1 MEYST
6 HIENINKYFPD
17 LDLLEFEEFN
27 IFENEEFALDFI
39 KFCTDFTNNARNK
52 LNIEL
57 YFGVNFK
64 YTFNASAK
72 IKQNVAVIVLNRGLI
87 EKLYSIIK
95 TSMDLFLSDNIAKMT
110 IGKDENSELKSLL
123 FKSCISYIYYHEL
136 AHVIQILEIEKD
148 STYNLQEKYIENKSY
163 DIKNHIYEFDA
174 DMFGA
179 MFCAFEIVKFVMDKN
194 YKINTILLFNSL
206 TAILF
211 TNANILIE
219 FSGNEFDEI
228 YLKSNS
234 HPHPFIRIVKI
245 SEQILG
251 NISNNVKIQKPFFE
265 SALQRATN
273 MVSQISYSNGRT
285 LDYAKFYNEN
295 SANIGNYISEIEDVN
310 DNYQELTRFK
320 TQAFYNSF
328 LI

>member
-95 TSMDLFLSDNIAKMT
+95 TSMDLFLSENIAKMT

-265 SALQRATN
+265 SALQRAAN